1 MIIVGGENLVDL
13 IEQREKDSDPI
24 FQAQLGGS
32 PYNCALAIGRQGVKV
47 AYLTPIS
54 NDKFG
59 DLLADNLTDS
69 NVTLLAKRSNKPTS
83 LALATLEKGNAKYQ
97 FYRENTA
104 DRMISL
110 AALNK
115 ITPKDAKA
123 FFVGSLAL
131 TQQKDGD
138 IWAEYLFQMQQKGLF
153 IALDPNIRANFIK
166 DKKSYLLRLNKIL
179 DNCDLLK
186 LSDEDLHY
194 LVPKMTLINAA
205 KSLLAGSSARLIIVT
220 IGKDGAFAINRFGQ
234 IVDVKASKTN
244 RFIDSIGAG
253 DTFMASTI
261 AYLCKNN
268 LLSAKSL
275 NEMSVKN
282 IENMLKY
289 ASKAATLNCEKLGCN
304 PPFLKEIK

>member
-13 IEQREKDSDPI
+13 IEKGEKDSDPI

-32 PYNCALAIGRQGVKV
+32 PYNCALAIGRQGVEV

-54 NDKFG
+54 NDNFG
-59 DLLADNLTDS
+59 DLLADNLTAS
-69 NVTLLAKRSNKPTS
+69 NVTLLAKRSNRPTS
-83 LALATLEKGNAKYQ
+83 LALATLDKGNAKYQ

-104 DRMISL
+104 DRIINL
-110 AALNK
+110 ATLNK
-115 ITPKDAKA
+115 ITPKEAKA

-131 TQQKDGD
+131 TQQKDGNV
-138 IWAEYLFQMQQKGLF
+138 WAKYLIQMQQKGLF
-153 IALDPNIRANFIK
+153 IALDPNIRADFIK
-166 DKKSYLLRLNKIL
+166 DKKSYLIRVNKIL

-205 KSLLAGSSARLIIVT
+205 KSLLATSSTRLIIVT
-220 IGKDGAFAINRFGQ
+220 MGKDGAFAVNRLGQ
-234 IVDVKASKTN
+234 LVNVKAVKTTK
-244 RFIDSIGAG
+244 FKDSIGAG
-253 DTFMASTI
+253 DTFTASI
-261 AYLCKNN
+261 LAYLCKNN

-275 NEMSVKN
+275 SEMSAKN
-282 IENMLKY
+282 IENMLKH

-304 PPFLKEIK
+304 PPFSKDIK